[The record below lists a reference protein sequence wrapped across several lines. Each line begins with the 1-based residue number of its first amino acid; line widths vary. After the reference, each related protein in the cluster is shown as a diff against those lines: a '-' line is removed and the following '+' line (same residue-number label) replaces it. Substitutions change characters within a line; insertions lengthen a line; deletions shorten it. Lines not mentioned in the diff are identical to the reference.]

1 MLIVLQTEGS
11 TMDKLEWLHKHMR
24 DHLSNSARI
33 EPDDTVLNFP
43 NVPSATTSRDGGT
56 ALDLVYQAAE
66 MIRSIENRANEF
78 ESRARGLAE
87 EATEKLK
94 RAERHIQ
101 DLEVQQRAAETCIQ
115 QAHLKLQ
122 EAGEALKRERA
133 RVQTAEN
140 RLPQLEMRARSAEAR
155 AQECENALARIE
167 DAIRTQIL
175 RQGASAAVKSTAVA

>member
-1 MLIVLQTEGS
+1 
-11 TMDKLEWLHKHMR
+11 MDNLDWLNKHMR
-24 DHLSNSARI
+24 DHLSNSVQI
-33 EPDDTVLNFP
+33 EPGDKVFNFP
-43 NVPSATTSRDGGT
+43 GVATTTTNGDGGT

-66 MIRSIENRANEF
+66 MVRSIENRANEF
-78 ESRARGLAE
+78 ETRARGLAE

-94 RAERHIQ
+94 LAERHIH
-101 DLEVQQRAAETCIQ
+101 DLETQQRAAETCIQ

-133 RVQTAEN
+133 RVQAAEN

-155 AQECENALARIE
+155 AQECENALSRIE

-175 RQGASAAVKSTAVA
+175 GQRPPASKKSSMAA